1 MAAENLLLEGS
12 LAFPS
17 SEATSFDVRF
27 PVLFATG
34 PGDEHDIAQC
44 TTIPNNHT
52 NKQAKKLDKKR
63 ELWWDFNLL
72 DQSSPIVS
80 LKLGVAVQFQPK
92 IGSNFLHKTSSIL
105 PSEFKV
111 KRCSL

>member
-1 MAAENLLLEGS
+1 MSSRFSPTSAGTFPSAQAIFLQAVAAENLLLEGS

-63 ELWWDFNLL
+63 E
-72 DQSSPIVS
+72 Q
-80 LKLGVAVQFQPK
+80 
-92 IGSNFLHKTSSIL
+92 KTRVVVG
-105 PSEFKV
+105 F
-111 KRCSL
+111 